1 MGTEQGQNLD
11 RVIADLER
19 NGPNYDVFQAIY
31 LAEIASRK
39 FVARKDLG
47 LDQSGLHFRPYE
59 NYVYPPTD
67 IRSIALH
74 EDAKRRSRSFKF
86 VLNFMGLYGVNA
98 VLPRCYH
105 EQVAM
110 QQSAHG
116 EGEVPLQN
124 FLDIFNNRF
133 YWLYYQAW
141 KKYRYYLQLS
151 EAEGNV
157 TAQRI
162 FAFIGQSF
170 APRHGASAIPRF
182 QLLQFSGILSNRAR
196 SKAGLQILLSEFFPR
211 YKVMIH
217 EFVPQWVRL
226 AETPTMGK
234 TSANPFL
241 LGKNSV
247 VGRSMLDYS
256 SRIRVEI
263 GPMPFADYLDFT
275 PEGKKAALLRELL
288 QLYLNDGLEFDVT
301 LIIASETI
309 VTKPWKDKRIKL
321 GTSMWLGR
329 PREEFVDVPYSYE
342 KYVGKR

>member
-1 MGTEQGQNLD
+1 MGTEHGQNLD
-11 RVIADLER
+11 RVIADLQR

-39 FVARKDLG
+39 YVARKDFG
-47 LDQSGLHFRPYE
+47 FDQTGLHFRPHE
-59 NYVYPPTD
+59 NYVYPPKD
-67 IRSIALH
+67 IRAITLH
-74 EDAKRRSRSFKF
+74 EDPKPLVLQF

-110 QQSAHG
+110 QQNAHG
-116 EGEVPLQN
+116 AGEMPLQN

-151 EAEGNV
+151 EAEDNQ
-157 TAQRI
+157 TTQRV
-162 FAFIGQSF
+162 FAFIGQRLEARNSN
-170 APRHGASAIPRF
+170 SKISRF
-182 QLLQFSGILSNRAR
+182 QLLQFSGILSNRVR
-196 SKAGLQILLSEFFPR
+196 SKAGLQILLSGFFPR
-211 YKVMIH
+211 YTVTIH

-226 AETPTMGK
+226 AETPKMGGNSG
-234 TSANPFL
+234 TSFR
-241 LGKNSV
+241 LGVNSV
-247 VGRSMLDYS
+247 VGRSMLDYA

-263 GPMPFADYLDFT
+263 GPMPFVDYLDFT

-301 LIIASETI
+301 LIIASESI
-309 VTKPWKDKRIKL
+309 ITKPWKDKRIKL

-329 PREEFVDVPYSYE
+329 PREEFVEVKYRHE
-342 KYVGKR
+342 KYIQST

>member
-1 MGTEQGQNLD
+1 MGTERGQDFD
-11 RVIADLER
+11 RVIADLEQHAPHY
-19 NGPNYDVFQAIY
+19 NVFQAIY
-31 LAEIASRK
+31 LAETASQK
-39 FVARKDLG
+39 HVARKDFG
-47 LDQSGLHFRPYE
+47 FDQTGLHFRPHE

-67 IRSIALH
+67 L
-74 EDAKRRSRSFKF
+74 RSFELHNGVMKF

-98 VLPRCYH
+98 ALPRCYH

-116 EGEVPLQN
+116 AGEVPLQN
-124 FLDIFNNRF
+124 FLDIFNSRF

-151 EAEGNV
+151 EAAGNK
-157 TAQRI
+157 TTQRI
-162 FAFIGQSF
+162 FAFIGQRF
-170 APRHGASAIPRF
+170 DARNAASEIPRF

-196 SKAGLQILLSEFFPR
+196 SKAGLQILLSEFFIK
-211 YKVMIH
+211 YKVTIH
-217 EFVPQWVRL
+217 EFVPHWVQL
-226 AETPTMGK
+226 AETPKMGRNNGA
-234 TSANPFL
+234 SFR
-241 LGKNSV
+241 LGVNSV
-247 VGRSMLDYS
+247 VGRSMLDYT

-263 GPMPFADYLDFT
+263 GPMPFVDYLDFT

-301 LIIASETI
+301 LIIASDTI
-309 VTKPWKDKRIKL
+309 ITKPWKDKRIKL

-329 PREEFVDVPYSYE
+329 PKEEFVEVKYGYE

>member
-1 MGTEQGQNLD
+1 MGTEHGQNLE
-11 RVIADLER
+11 RVIADLQR
-19 NGPNYDVFQAIY
+19 NGPNYDLFQAIY
-31 LAEIASRK
+31 LAEIASRQY
-39 FVARKDLG
+39 VARKDFG
-47 LDQSGLHFRPYE
+47 FDQTGLHFRPHE

-67 IRSIALH
+67 IRAITWH
-74 EDAKRRSRSFKF
+74 EEPKRHTRTLKF

-98 VLPRCYH
+98 ALPRCYH

-151 EAEGNV
+151 EAADNQ
-157 TAQRI
+157 TTQRV
-162 FAFIGQSF
+162 FAFIGQRLE
-170 APRHGASAIPRF
+170 ARNPASQISRF
-182 QLLQFSGILSNRAR
+182 QLLQFSGILSNRVR
-196 SKAGLQILLSEFFPR
+196 SKAGLQILLTEFFHR
-211 YKVMIH
+211 YAVTIH

-234 TSANPFL
+234 GSAKPFV
-241 LGKNSV
+241 LGENSV
-247 VGRSMLDYS
+247 VGRSMLDYN

-263 GPMPFADYLDFT
+263 GPMPFVDYLDFT

-301 LIIASETI
+301 LVIASETI
-309 VTKPWKDKRIKL
+309 ITKPWKDKRIKL

-329 PREEFVDVPYSYE
+329 PREEFVEVKYGYE
-342 KYVGKR
+342 KYIQST